1 MSTGIAIIHI
11 NTINIISENYKPIPR
26 WCKKKKQCI
35 MNIAIELQGVR
46 TKVFLFNVKYYL
58 RIRCNIE

>member
-1 MSTGIAIIHI
+1 MAIIHI
-11 NTINIISENYKPIPR
+11 NTINIISANYKLIPH
-26 WCKKKKQCI
+26 WCKKKQCI

-58 RIRCNIE
+58 RICCNIE